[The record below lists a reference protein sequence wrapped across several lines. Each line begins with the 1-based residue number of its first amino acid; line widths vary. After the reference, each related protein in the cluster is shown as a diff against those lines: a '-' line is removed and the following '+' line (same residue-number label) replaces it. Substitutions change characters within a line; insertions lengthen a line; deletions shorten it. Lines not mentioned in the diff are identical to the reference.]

1 MLLDLI
7 NKFNK
12 FPGCKTNIQKIS
24 CIYITNNKLSER
36 KAIIASKNNKIFRN
50 KFNHTG
56 ERSVHLKL

>member
-36 KAIIASKNNKIFRN
+36 KAIIA
-50 KFNHTG
+50 
-56 ERSVHLKL
+56 